1 MDSHDMKLPANVHS
15 LERARK
21 RRMVKPRDPEP
32 VLLDEELEEH
42 LGQQV
47 IARYLDDQL
56 AIPCP
61 FCDDGMMRMKQKKG
75 GNPRPFGQCRDCHS
89 QMHLN
94 SERAEKW
101 FMDRAIAFAYASAK
115 GEVMG

>member
-1 MDSHDMKLPANVHS
+1 MDSHDLKLPPNVHS

-21 RRMVKPRDPEP
+21 RRVVKPREP
-32 VLLDEELEEH
+32 QRVMLAPELEEH
-42 LGQQV
+42 LSKQI
-47 IARYLDDQL
+47 IARYLKHQL
-56 AIPCP
+56 VIPCP
-61 FCDDGMMRMKQKKG
+61 FCEDGLMLMKPKRG
-75 GNPRPFGQCRDCHS
+75 DNPRPFGQCRDCHS

-101 FMDRAIAFAYASAK
+101 FMDRAIAFAYAESK